1 MNEHITINGSPTAD
15 GYYTTLSPNEVTVD
29 SSDESSGSSSSDG
42 DFSIAKVICPN
53 GLPGHIPCI
62 ADDDGDMFSAT
73 FDPDVED
80 THEVSAIL
88 YKGSCL
94 FYSSVDMSL
103 VEIDGAIASVGAGAY
118 VITGDCTITVNTSL
132 ESSPSQS

>member
-1 MNEHITINGSPTAD
+1 MNEHVTFNGSPTAD

-29 SSDESSGSSSSDG
+29 SSSGSSDG
-42 DFSIAKVICPN
+42 DFSIAKVTCPN

-62 ADDDGDMFSAT
+62 ANDDGDMFSAT
-73 FDPDVED
+73 FDPDAEY
-80 THEVSAIL
+80 THEVLAIL

-103 VEIDGAIASVGAGAY
+103 VEIEGAITSVGAGAY
-118 VITGDCTITVNTSL
+118 MITGDCTITVNTSS
-132 ESSPSQS
+132 ESSSSL